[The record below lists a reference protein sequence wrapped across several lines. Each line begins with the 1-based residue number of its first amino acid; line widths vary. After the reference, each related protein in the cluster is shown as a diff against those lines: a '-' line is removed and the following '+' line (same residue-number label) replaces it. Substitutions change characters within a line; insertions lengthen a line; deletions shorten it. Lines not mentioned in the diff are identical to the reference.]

1 MNVLQTPRLALR
13 WFGAHDAAVV
23 VELLNDPLW
32 LRFIGERHV
41 RSEDDAR
48 AWIESRLV
56 EAYRRQGYGLWA
68 MVRRDDDAVI
78 GMCGFVRRDTLPD
91 VDIGYALLPRFRGQG
106 YVREAAAA
114 CLAHGATVL
123 GFRRILAITR
133 PANQRSIA
141 VLQSLGMVLERT
153 AVLGD
158 DDHESLVF
166 ALDTSVA
173 MSGADCTGAAFSRRR
188 VG

>member
-1 MNVLQTPRLALR
+1 MDVLQTPRLTLR
-13 WFGAHDAAVV
+13 WFGADDAAVI

-41 RSEDDAR
+41 RSEEDAR

-56 EAYRRQGYGLWA
+56 DAYRRQGYGLWA
-68 MVRRDDDAVI
+68 MVRRDDAVLI

-133 PANQRSIA
+133 TANQRSIA
-141 VLQSLGMVLERT
+141 VLESLGMALERT
-153 AVLGD
+153 EVLGD

-166 ALDTSVA
+166 ALDTGIGA
-173 MSGADCTGAAFSRRR
+173 SGAQAGRGALEQ
-188 VG
+188 